1 MKIACITT
9 SVIPSDTANSIQVMK
24 VCQALAQLGHEIHLF
39 APGQTR
45 VGWDVLAGHYGLQT
59 QFPIFWMPEWTVLK
73 RYDFAIKAVNHAR
86 RWGADLIYTWTPQA
100 ALYAAVLRQPTV
112 LEMHDRP
119 TGKLGPWI
127 LRWFIRQ
134 KKQKRL
140 IVISRALRSALE
152 QDCGC
157 QFQSNEVV
165 VAPNGIDLD
174 RYQDLPDPQEARAE
188 LGLAE
193 GLMAG
198 YTGHFYPGRGTEL
211 LYSLAE
217 RMPGV
222 NFLWVGG
229 RPADVT
235 YWRQRVSEAG
245 LANIRLVGF
254 VENKLLPM
262 YQAAA
267 DALLMPYEFS
277 IQGSSGG
284 NSADICSP
292 MKMFE
297 YMAAGRAIITSDLP
311 VIREVLNDQNA
322 IFCPPQD
329 VDVWQ
334 QTLQQ
339 LLDDEGLR
347 GKLGQRARNDVRNFT
362 WLERA
367 RRSLEGM
374 IVSK

>member
-1 MKIACITT
+1 VKIACITT
-9 SVIPSDTANSIQVMK
+9 STIPSDTANSIQVMK
-24 VCQALAQLGHEIHLF
+24 VCQALAQADHEISLF
-39 APGQTR
+39 TPGQTR
-45 VGWDVLAGHYGLQT
+45 VGWDTLAGHYGLQT
-59 QFPIFWMPEWTVLK
+59 QFSIFWIPEWTVFK
-73 RYDFAIKAVNHAR
+73 RYDFAIKAVNQAH
-86 RWGADLIYTWTPQA
+86 RWRADLIYTWTPQA
-100 ALYAAVLRQPTV
+100 ALYSAVLGLPVV

-119 TGKLGPWI
+119 TGKLGPQI
-127 LRWFIRQ
+127 LRWFVRQ
-134 KKQKRL
+134 KGLKRL
-140 IVISRALRSALE
+140 VVITQALRRALE
-152 QDCGC
+152 QDCNR
-157 QFQSNEVV
+157 QFRSGEVV
-165 VAPNGIDLD
+165 IAPNGIDLE
-174 RYQDLPDPQEARAE
+174 RYRDLPDPQEARVE
-188 LGLAE
+188 LGLEE
-193 GLMAG
+193 GVTVG

-217 RMPGV
+217 RLPGV

-235 YWRQRVSEAG
+235 YWRQKVSETG

-267 DALLMPYEFS
+267 DVLLMPYEFS
-277 IQGSSGG
+277 IEGSSGG

-297 YMAAGRAIITSDLP
+297 YMATGRAIITSDLP
-311 VIREVLNDQNA
+311 VIREVLNEQNA

-329 VDVWQ
+329 VEAWQ
-334 QTLQQ
+334 QALQQ
-339 LLDDEGLR
+339 LLEDEDLR
-347 GKLGQRARNDVRNFT
+347 GKLGQRAQNDVRNYT

-374 IVSK
+374 IVSR

>member
-1 MKIACITT
+1 VKIACITT
-9 SVIPSDTANSIQVMK
+9 STIPSDTANSIQVMK
-24 VCQALAQLGHEIHLF
+24 VCQALAQLGHEIRLF
-39 APGQTR
+39 TPGQTR
-45 VGWDVLAGHYGLQT
+45 VAWDTLAGHYGLQA
-59 QFPIFWMPEWTVLK
+59 QFPIFWIPDWPIFK
-73 RYDFAIKAVNHAR
+73 RYDFSSKAVNLGY
-86 RWGADLIYTWTPQA
+86 RWEADLIYTWTPQA
-100 ALYAAVLRQPTV
+100 ALYSAVLGSPVV

-119 TGKLGPWI
+119 TGKLGPQI
-127 LRWFIRQ
+127 LRWFVRQ
-134 KKQKRL
+134 KGLKRL
-140 IVISRALRSALE
+140 VVITQALRRALE
-152 QDCGC
+152 QDCNR
-157 QFQSNEVV
+157 QFRAGEVV
-165 VAPNGIDLD
+165 IAPNGIDLE
-174 RYQDLPDPQEARAE
+174 RYRNLPDPQEARIE
-188 LGLAE
+188 LGLE
-193 GLMAG
+193 DGVTVG

-217 RMPGV
+217 RLPGV

-245 LANIRLVGF
+245 LTNIRLIGF
-254 VENKLLPM
+254 VENKLLSM

-267 DALLMPYEFS
+267 DVLLMPYEFS

-311 VIREVLNDQNA
+311 VIREVLNEQNA
-322 IFCPPQD
+322 IFCLPQD
-329 VDVWQ
+329 VEAWQ
-334 QTLQQ
+334 QALQQ
-339 LLDDEGLR
+339 LLGDEDLR
-347 GKLGQRARNDVRNFT
+347 GKLGQRARNDARNYA
-362 WLERA
+362 WIERA

>member
-1 MKIACITT
+1 
-9 SVIPSDTANSIQVMK
+9 
-24 VCQALAQLGHEIHLF
+24 
-39 APGQTR
+39 
-45 VGWDVLAGHYGLQT
+45 
-59 QFPIFWMPEWTVLK
+59 
-73 RYDFAIKAVNHAR
+73 
-86 RWGADLIYTWTPQA
+86 
-100 ALYAAVLRQPTV
+100 
-112 LEMHDRP
+112 
-119 TGKLGPWI
+119 
-127 LRWFIRQ
+127 
-134 KKQKRL
+134 
-140 IVISRALRSALE
+140 
-152 QDCGC
+152 
-157 QFQSNEVV
+157 
-165 VAPNGIDLD
+165 
-174 RYQDLPDPQEARAE
+174 
-188 LGLAE
+188 
-193 GLMAG
+193 
-198 YTGHFYPGRGTEL
+198 
-211 LYSLAE
+211 
-217 RMPGV
+217 
-222 NFLWVGG
+222 
-229 RPADVT
+229 
-235 YWRQRVSEAG
+235 
-245 LANIRLVGF
+245 
-254 VENKLLPM
+254 M

>member
-9 SVIPSDTANSIQVMK
+9 STIPSDTANSIQVMK
-24 VCQALAQLGHEIHLF
+24 VCQALAQLGHEIRLF
-39 APGQTR
+39 TPGQTR
-45 VGWDVLAGHYGLQT
+45 VAWDTLAGHYGLQA
-59 QFPIFWMPEWTVLK
+59 QFPIFWIPEWPIFK
-73 RYDFAIKAVNHAR
+73 RYDFAIKAVNQAY
-86 RWGADLIYTWTPQA
+86 RWEADLIYTWTPQA
-100 ALYAAVLRQPTV
+100 ALYSAVLGSPVV

-119 TGKLGPWI
+119 TGKLGPQI
-127 LRWFIRQ
+127 LRWFVRQ
-134 KKQKRL
+134 KGLKRL
-140 IVISRALRSALE
+140 VVITQALRRALE
-152 QDCGC
+152 QDCNR
-157 QFQSNEVV
+157 QFRAGEVV
-165 VAPNGIDLD
+165 IAPNGIDLE
-174 RYQDLPDPQEARAE
+174 RYRNLPDPQEARIE
-188 LGLAE
+188 LGLE
-193 GLMAG
+193 DGVTVG

-217 RMPGV
+217 RLPGV

-245 LANIRLVGF
+245 LTNIRLIGF
-254 VENKLLPM
+254 VENKLLSM

-267 DALLMPYEFS
+267 DVLLMPYEFS

-311 VIREVLNDQNA
+311 VIREVLNEQNA
-322 IFCPPQD
+322 IFCLPQD
-329 VDVWQ
+329 VEAWQ
-334 QTLQQ
+334 QALQQ
-339 LLDDEGLR
+339 LLGDEDLR
-347 GKLGQRARNDVRNFT
+347 GKLGQRARNDARNYA
-362 WLERA
+362 WIERA